1 MSLKKKI
8 IKILKGVLL
17 NLLRKKENDI
27 IRVLQPFA
35 FCTRIS
41 SGIEFEEVS

>member
-8 IKILKGVLL
+8 VKILKTVLM
-17 NLLRKKENDI
+17 NLLLKGENDI

-35 FCTRIS
+35 FCTRIRR
-41 SGIEFEEVS
+41 GIEVEEV